1 MKNNTCKPRDVLR
14 ISNVIYKFKCPLPH
28 GQVTDYIWMTVSQ
41 NGYIFMLKMGQL
53 KNILKVN
60 IFINH
65 PAYYS
70 MNSKIIGTGNIRPKL
85 AIKGAILTDSFKN
98 LKILLNYSRLGMS

>member
-1 MKNNTCKPRDVLR
+1 
-14 ISNVIYKFKCPLPH
+14 
-28 GQVTDYIWMTVSQ
+28 
-41 NGYIFMLKMGQL
+41 
-53 KNILKVN
+53 
-60 IFINH
+60 
-65 PAYYS
+65 